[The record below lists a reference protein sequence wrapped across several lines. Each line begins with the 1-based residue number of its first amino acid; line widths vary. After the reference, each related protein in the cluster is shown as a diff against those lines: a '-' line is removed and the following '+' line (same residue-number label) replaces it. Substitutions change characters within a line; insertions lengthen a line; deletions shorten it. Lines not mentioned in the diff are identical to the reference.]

1 MKKPERL
8 PLTAARLVLMFSM
21 VVLLTGGT
29 ARGASAGTVVNGT
42 LGDVRLITGDV
53 LELEFSKPVL
63 NDADAQ
69 ATLDILIDG
78 REVEWEYLSYFAFG
92 EYADQP
98 VVNVRLKNA
107 LDIGQIRARCREN
120 DANAEYDR
128 TENTVGPKTASRIAV
143 KAGATTK
150 VPTWHSFYLER
161 SQGYMSRF
169 WTHASR
175 KAGNG
180 NEMSVLG
187 DALEKFGRAKYD
199 FTDAKQPK
207 YTDEYVARMVGE
219 GTNRLLGRAEYLS
232 LPMIYAGYTALIVGP
247 TQSVYEAPEYRELYQ
262 HGETAD
268 TFTRRMIKATE
279 VPGNFNLKTG
289 KYVKPYIVG
298 TSDDIMRHY
307 APIKA
312 DGTPAKNNE
321 ESARPRSDHFYFGE
335 AFLDIAYELAVVQ
348 GSRKYPLT
356 ALNKSDDYRFDLHLQ
371 EAYDKAKKAGM
382 WPGTIMM
389 KSVKDYYV
397 FGAMAFEEFIP
408 ETQRFESESFP
419 INTRMEVY
427 EYDYPL
433 YWALSGIH
441 GKWCYWAGHGAGQ
454 TSSGSTDGS
463 KVNTPWWWRNQPD
476 NFGLPETP
484 DGTTGVAYE
493 PLKIEKVEVVSK
505 NQVHVYFNREIRTI
519 SAVMQNSGS
528 ETAMTSANFKIYL
541 DGKEVP
547 TSVVTDIGYLWKS
560 IRLVAAERYLE
571 AKNRWNPWNERNY
584 TDLDNGKP
592 YGLAF
597 QGFTRKD
604 IDERKIDNGGWI
616 ANDQPVGE
624 NALEMGTY
632 VGLEDAI
639 RDYGAGLAGKVEVA
653 YVGGGDAVLDWAGN
667 ELAPGK
673 VEAVFKPWMGHVYRS
688 ALTGIYIYL
697 DTAVAEKPYYMYA
710 RAGTKQPT
718 AKDVAMAAGHQYET
732 LLTNN
737 SRKTYPTSSGGAAF
751 DKAFATGRGDNP
763 SFLYTEGNSNRAAAY
778 SWDNGTVTVDDQS
791 FTNGPVTYDNPGQR
805 IADGFTQ
812 QGGGMKIAAGSVMGH
827 HNGRQPDSGA
837 FGGND
842 AGESLRVEGWGGQ
855 KFQSEDVGVLR
866 DYNLSRY
873 RNESLVFHEGG
884 HGVDSALPV
893 YAQNIY
899 NDVTAA
905 YVTAIAPENGIRYH
919 SVDGVSVYIGSRG
932 EYISTGNTFYSGTM
946 REQFEGRIDPTWTP
960 ISNRYEWN
968 RYDPYGV
975 EAFKRMY
982 YNGDLNLWYGG
993 KANIGNPAA
1002 RVILEDWKL
1011 LRDLG
1016 QTNPDY
1022 AFAKDWD
1029 DENDL
1034 LAWGLG
1040 VPAIARENPYT
1051 GWENPLVKWVSY
1063 NSPSIWNIE
1072 PYKKPTRT
1080 DWRKDIK
1087 FDFDGGHP
1095 YYPGPVSSE
1104 FPKGEQ
1110 MFVNLIHP
1118 FLTEKGVPMPA
1129 RPAEI
1134 AALVAPVKAGIVAG
1148 SLRMVSKVIFE
1159 FELEDVN
1166 GEINMNN
1173 AMTTFGLTVD
1183 GAKTHFYF
1191 WKFDKQPDGRAKVQL
1206 RLEWPVEDPTLE
1218 LTVIKTGQTVASLRR

>member
-1 MKKPERL
+1 MKEPTRL
-8 PLTAARLVLMFSM
+8 PLTARRLPLMSCM
-21 VVLLTGGT
+21 VVLLMV
-29 ARGASAGTVVNGT
+29 GAAFRPSAGNVVNGT

-53 LELEFSKPVL
+53 LELEFSQPVL

-69 ATLDILIDG
+69 ATFDILIDG
-78 REVEWEYLSYFAFG
+78 KEVTWKYLSYFAFG
-92 EYADQP
+92 EYADKP
-98 VVNVRLKNA
+98 VVNVRLTRA

-120 DANAEYDR
+120 DANAEYNR
-128 TENTVGPKTASRIAV
+128 TEDTVGPLTASRLSV
-143 KAGATTK
+143 KAAKTTTVAT
-150 VPTWHSFYLER
+150 WRSFYLER

-175 KAGNG
+175 RAGNG
-180 NEMSVLG
+180 RAMSVLG
-187 DALEKFGRAKYD
+187 DALKNFGRDEYD
-199 FTDAKQPK
+199 FTDAERPR

-219 GTNRLLGRAEYLS
+219 GTNKLLGRAEYMS

-247 TQSVYEAPEYRELYQ
+247 TQSVYEAPEYRELYR
-262 HGETAD
+262 HGQTTD

-279 VPGNFNLKTG
+279 VPGNFSPTTG
-289 KYVKPYIVG
+289 RYLKPYIVG

-312 DGTPAKNNE
+312 DGTPAARNE
-321 ESARPRSDHFYFGE
+321 DSARPRSDHFNFGE
-335 AFLDIAYELAVVQ
+335 AFFDIAYELAVVQ
-348 GSRKYPLT
+348 GSQKYPLT
-356 ALNKSDDYRFDLHLQ
+356 ALNKPDDYRFDIHLQ
-371 EAYDKAKKAGM
+371 EAYDKAKKSGM
-382 WPGTIMM
+382 WPGTKMM

-397 FGAMAFEEFIP
+397 YGAMAFQEFIG
-408 ETQRFESESFP
+408 ESQHFESESFP

-427 EYDYPL
+427 DYDYPL

-441 GKWCYWAGHGAGQ
+441 GKWCYWAGKGAGQ

-476 NFGLPETP
+476 NFGPP
-484 DGTTGVAYE
+484 GKSDARKGVAYE
-493 PLKIEKVEVVSK
+493 PLKIERAEVVSRSE
-505 NQVHVYFNREIRTI
+505 VHVYFNREIRTI
-519 SAVMQNSGS
+519 GAVMQNR
-528 ETAMTSANFKIYL
+528 NFKIYL

-547 TSVVTDIGYLWKS
+547 FTSVVTERGYLWKS
-560 IRLVAAERYLE
+560 IRLVAAEKYLD
-571 AKNRWNPWNERNY
+571 ANNRWSQRHF

-597 QGFTRKD
+597 QGFTQKD
-604 IDERKIDNGGWI
+604 IDERSVDKGGWI
-616 ANDQPVGE
+616 ARDQPVGK

-639 RDYGAGLAGKVEVA
+639 KRYGAGLAGKVEVA
-653 YVGGGDAVLDWAGN
+653 YVNEGDDVRDWAGN
-667 ELAPGK
+667 ELAGGK
-673 VEAVFKPWMGHVYRS
+673 VNAVFKPWIGHAYRS
-688 ALTGIYIYL
+688 ALTGVYVYL
-697 DTAVAEKPYYMYA
+697 DTAVAERPYYMYA
-710 RAGTKQPT
+710 RAGYKQPT

-737 SRKTYPTSSGGAAF
+737 SRRTYPTSAGGADF
-751 DKAFATGRGDNP
+751 DKAFATGSGNNP
-763 SFLYTEGNSNRAAAY
+763 SFIHTEGNSNRATAY
-778 SWDNGTVTVDDQS
+778 SWDNGTVRVGAQT

-812 QGGGMKIAAGSVMGH
+812 QSGGMRIAAGSVMGH
-827 HNGRQPDSGA
+827 HNGRQPDSSSL
-837 FGGND
+837 GGND
-842 AGESLRVEGWGGQ
+842 VGESLRVEGWGGRR
-855 KFQSEDVGVLR
+855 FQSEDVGVLR

-884 HGVDSALPV
+884 HGVDSALAT

-919 SVDGVSVYIGSRG
+919 SVDGVAVYIGQRG
-932 EYISTGNTFYSGTM
+932 EYISTGNTFFHGTM
-946 REQFEGRIDPTWTP
+946 REQFEGKIDPTWTP
-960 ISNRYEWN
+960 VSNRYEWN

-993 KANIGNPAA
+993 KANIGNPAY

-1016 QTNPDY
+1016 QTDPRY
-1022 AFAKDWD
+1022 EFARSWD

-1051 GWENPLVKWVSY
+1051 GWDNPLVKWVSY
-1063 NSPSIWNIE
+1063 NSPSIWDIE

-1095 YYPGPVSSE
+1095 YYPGPVNDD

-1110 MFVNLIHP
+1110 RFVSLVHP

-1134 AALVAPVKAGIVAG
+1134 AALVARVEARIVAG
-1148 SLRMVSKVIFE
+1148 SLRMVSKVVFE
-1159 FELEDVN
+1159 CELEGVK
-1166 GEINMNN
+1166 GELNMNN
-1173 AMTTFGLTVD
+1173 AMTTFRLTVD

-1191 WKFDKQPDGRAKVQL
+1191 WKFRAQPGGRASVQL

-1218 LTVIKTGQTVASLRR
+1218 LTVTKTGQTVTSLKR

>member
-1 MKKPERL
+1 MKKTNGLSLIATRL
-8 PLTAARLVLMFSM
+8 PSMLSM
-21 VVLLTGGT
+21 VVLLIVGT
-29 ARGASAGTVVNGT
+29 ACGPSAGTVVQGN

-53 LELEFSKPVL
+53 LELEFSSAVL

-69 ATLDILIDG
+69 ATFDILIDG
-78 REVEWEYLSYFAFG
+78 KDVEWEYLSYFAFG
-92 EYADQP
+92 EYADKP

-128 TENTVGPKTASRIAV
+128 TEDTIGPLAASKITV
-143 KAGATTK
+143 KAGGTTK

-169 WTHASR
+169 WTYASR

-180 NEMSVLG
+180 DDMSVLG
-187 DALEKFGRAKYD
+187 DKLENFGRAKYD
-199 FTDAKQPK
+199 FTDAEQPK

-219 GTNRLLGRAEYLS
+219 GTNKLLGRAEYLC
-232 LPMIYAGYTALIVGP
+232 LPMIYAGYTAFIVGP

-262 HGETAD
+262 HGETTD
-268 TFTRRMIKATE
+268 TFTRRTIKATE
-279 VPGNFNLKTG
+279 VPGNFNPETG
-289 KYVKPYIVG
+289 QYVKPYIVG
-298 TSDDIMRHY
+298 TSDDIMRHD

-312 DGTPAKNNE
+312 DGTPAGNSE

-335 AFLDIAYELAVVQ
+335 AFFDIAYELAVVQ

-356 ALNKSDDYRFDLHLQ
+356 ALNKSDDYRFDIHLQ
-371 EAYDKAKKAGM
+371 EAYDKANKAGM
-382 WPGTIMM
+382 WPGTKMM
-389 KSVKDYYV
+389 ESVKDYYV
-397 FGAMAFEEFIP
+397 YGAMAFQEFIP

-419 INTRMEVY
+419 VNTRMEVY
-427 EYDYPL
+427 DYDYPL

-441 GKWCYWAGHGAGQ
+441 GKWCYWAGKGAGQ
-454 TSSGSTDGS
+454 TSSGSTDDS

-476 NFGLPETP
+476 NFGLPETS
-484 DGTTGVAYE
+484 DGAKGAAYE
-493 PLKIEKVEVVSK
+493 PLKIEKAEVVSK
-505 NQVHVYFNREIRTI
+505 NEVHVYFNREISTI

-528 ETAMTSANFKIYL
+528 ETAVTSANFKIYL
-541 DGKEVP
+541 DGEEVP
-547 TSVVTDIGYLWKS
+547 FTSVVTERGYLWKG
-560 IRLVAAERYLE
+560 IRLAAAERFRG
-571 AKNRWNPWNERNY
+571 ANNRWSYRNH
-584 TDLDNGKP
+584 TDLDNGNP

-624 NALEMGTY
+624 HALEMGTY
-632 VGLEDAI
+632 VGLEDAV

-653 YVGGGDAVLDWAGN
+653 YVGGGDDVLDWDGN
-667 ELAPGK
+667 ELAEGK
-673 VEAVFKPWMGHVYRS
+673 VEAVFKPWIGHVYRS
-688 ALTGIYIYL
+688 ALTGVYVYL
-697 DTAVAEKPYYMYA
+697 ESAVAEKPYYMYT
-710 RAGTKQPT
+710 RAGEEQPT

-737 SRKTYPTSSGGAAF
+737 SRKTYPASSGGADF
-751 DKAFATGRGDNP
+751 DKAFAAGSGDNP
-763 SFLYTEGNSNRAAAY
+763 SFIHTQGNSNRATAY
-778 SWDNGTVTVDDQS
+778 SWDNGTVTVRGQNL
-791 FTNGPVTYDNPGQR
+791 TNGPVTYDNPGQR

-827 HNGRQPDSGA
+827 HNGRQPDSSSM
-837 FGGND
+837 GGD
-842 AGESLRVEGWGGQ
+842 DVGEILRIEGWGGRR
-855 KFQSEDVGVLR
+855 FQSEDVGVLR

-905 YVTAIAPENGIRYH
+905 YVTAIAPVNGLRYH
-919 SVDGVSVYIGSRG
+919 SVDGVAVYIGKRG
-932 EYISTGNTFYSGTM
+932 EYIATGNTFFHGTM
-946 REQFEGRIDPTWTP
+946 REQFEGKIDPTWTP

-993 KANIGNPAA
+993 KAKIGDPAY

-1016 QTNPDY
+1016 QTDPDY

-1040 VPAIARENPYT
+1040 VPVIARENPYT
-1051 GWENPLVKWVSY
+1051 GGENPLVKWVSY
-1063 NSPSIWNIE
+1063 NSPCIWDIE

-1087 FDFDGGHP
+1087 FDFDGEHP
-1095 YYPGPVSSE
+1095 YYPGPVSDE
-1104 FPKGEQ
+1104 FPNGEQ
-1110 MFVNLIHP
+1110 SFVSLIHP
-1118 FLTEKGVPMPA
+1118 FLTEKGVPMPK

-1134 AALVAPVKAGIVAG
+1134 AALVAPVSTRIAAG
-1148 SLRMVSKVIFE
+1148 SLRMVSKVILE
-1159 FELEDVN
+1159 FELEDIH

-1173 AMTTFGLTVD
+1173 AMTTFRLTVD

-1191 WKFDKQPDGRAKVQL
+1191 WKFDMQSDGRAKVQL

-1218 LTVIKTGQTVASLRR
+1218 LTVIKTGQTVASSRR

>member
-1 MKKPERL
+1 MKKLKRL
-8 PLTAARLVLMFSM
+8 PLTAARLLLMLSM
-21 VVLLTGGT
+21 FVLLMVGT
-29 ARGASAGTVVNGT
+29 AFGPSAGTVVNGT

-53 LELEFSKPVL
+53 LELEFSNPVL

-69 ATLDILIDG
+69 ATFDILIDG
-78 REVEWEYLSYFAFG
+78 KEVAWKYLSYFAFG
-92 EYADQP
+92 EYADKP
-98 VVNVRLKNA
+98 VVNVRLKNP

-128 TENTVGPKTASRIAV
+128 TEDNVGPLTALTIAV
-143 KAGATTK
+143 KAGQTTK

-187 DALEKFGRAKYD
+187 DKLKNFGRDKYD

-219 GTNRLLGRAEYLS
+219 GTNKLLGRAEYMS

-247 TQSVYEAPEYRELYQ
+247 TQSVYEAPQYRELYK
-262 HGETAD
+262 HGQTTD
-268 TFTRRMIKATE
+268 TFTRTMIKATE
-279 VPGNFNLKTG
+279 VPGNFNPKTG

-335 AFLDIAYELAVVQ
+335 AFFDIAYELAVVQ
-348 GSRKYPLT
+348 GSQKYPLT

-382 WPGTIMM
+382 WPGTKMM

-397 FGAMAFEEFIP
+397 YGAMAFQEFIP
-408 ETQRFESESFP
+408 ETQQFKSESFP

-427 EYDYPL
+427 DYDYPL
-433 YWALSGIH
+433 YWALSAIH
-441 GKWCYWAGHGAGQ
+441 GKWCYWAGKGAGQ

-476 NFGLPETP
+476 NFGLPETS
-484 DGTTGVAYE
+484 DGTKGVAYE
-493 PLKIEKVEVVSK
+493 PLKIEKAEVVSK
-505 NQVHVYFNREIRTI
+505 NEVHVYFNREIRTI
-519 SAVMQNSGS
+519 SAVMQNS
-528 ETAMTSANFKIYL
+528 NFKIYL

-547 TSVVTDIGYLWKS
+547 FTSVVTERGYLWKS
-560 IRLVAAERYLE
+560 IRLVAAEKYLD
-571 AKNRWNPWNERNY
+571 ANNRSSPRNY

-597 QGFTRKD
+597 QGFTQKD
-604 IDERKIDNGGWI
+604 IDERKIDKGGWI
-616 ANDQPVGE
+616 ANDQPVGK

-639 RDYGAGLAGKVEVA
+639 RKYGAGLAGKVEVA
-653 YVGGGDAVLDWAGN
+653 YVGGGEHVLDWDGN
-667 ELAPGK
+667 ELAQGK
-673 VEAVFKPWMGHVYRS
+673 VNAVFKPWIGHVYRS
-688 ALTGIYIYL
+688 ALTGVYIYL
-697 DTAVAEKPYYMYA
+697 DTAVAEKPYYMYT
-710 RAGTKQPT
+710 RAGYKQPT

-737 SRKTYPTSSGGAAF
+737 SRKTYATSSGGAYF
-751 DKAFATGRGDNP
+751 DKAFATGSGNNP
-763 SFLYTEGNSNRAAAY
+763 SFINTQGNSNRATAY
-778 SWDNGTVTVDDQS
+778 SWDNGTVRVGAQS

-812 QGGGMKIAAGSVMGH
+812 QSGGMKIAAGSVMGH
-827 HNGRQPDSGA
+827 HNGRQPDSSSM
-837 FGGND
+837 GGND
-842 AGESLRVEGWGGQ
+842 VGESLRVEGWGGRR
-855 KFQSEDVGVLR
+855 FQSEDVGVLR

-884 HGVDSALPV
+884 HGVDSALQT

-905 YVTAIAPENGIRYH
+905 YVTAIAPQNGLRYH
-919 SVDGVSVYIGSRG
+919 SVDGVAVYIGQRG
-932 EYISTGNTFYSGTM
+932 EYISTGNTFFHGTM
-946 REQFEGRIDPTWTP
+946 REQFEGKIDPTWTP

-993 KANIGNPAA
+993 KANIGNPAY

-1016 QTNPDY
+1016 QTDPRY
-1022 AFAKDWD
+1022 AFAKGWD

-1051 GWENPLVKWVSY
+1051 GWKNPLVKWVSY
-1063 NSPSIWNIE
+1063 NSPSIWDIE

-1095 YYPGPVSSE
+1095 YYPGPVSNE
-1104 FPKGEQ
+1104 FPNGEQ
-1110 MFVNLIHP
+1110 RFVSLIHP
-1118 FLTEKGVPMPA
+1118 FLTEKGVPMPT
-1129 RPAEI
+1129 RPPEI
-1134 AALVAPVKAGIVAG
+1134 AALVAPVEAGIAAG

-1159 FELEDVN
+1159 FELENVKS
-1166 GEINMNN
+1166 EINMNN
-1173 AMTTFGLTVD
+1173 AMTTFRLTVD

-1191 WKFDKQPDGRAKVQL
+1191 WKFNRQPDGRAKVQL
-1206 RLEWPVEDPTLE
+1206 RLEWPVENPTLE
-1218 LTVIKTGQTVASLRR
+1218 LTVIRTGQTVTSLRR